1 MLKPEPET
9 PLPWAG
15 AEWLTGDDAA
25 YACHAANMHPKLL
38 AGLKAAK
45 IGKRLH
51 VRGCLG
57 PLGPGTENCNCWVG
71 EHDKDIDALLAEC
84 GE

>member
-45 IGKRLH
+45 IGERLH

-57 PLGPGTENCNCWVG
+57 PEPDTCNCWVG
-71 EHDKDIDALLAEC
+71 EHDAAIAALLAEC